1 MADIPVYLF
10 LGFLDGGKTKFI
22 HDTLCDKKFQDGDKT
37 LCILFEDG
45 EEELDTSEYAGGEN
59 VTVVIADGKDN
70 LTQKFLTDSLK
81 NSGAERVMIEYNG
94 MWTIQ
99 ELAMVLPRNWQIYQ
113 IMMFADA
120 NSIISYNNNMRQ
132 LVYDKLNNS
141 EVVFFNRCFLRSASL
156 LPQSRVYLCELVRP
170 G

>member
-45 EEELDTSEYAGGEN
+45 EEELDTSEYALRQIVN
-59 VTVVIADGKDN
+59 AVTAIGNDN
-70 LTQKFLTDSLK
+70 LNHQFLTNRHND
-81 NSGAERVMIEYNG
+81 SGAERVIIESNC

-99 ELAMVLPRNWQIYQ
+99 
-113 IMMFADA
+113 
-120 NSIISYNNNMRQ
+120 
-132 LVYDKLNNS
+132 
-141 EVVFFNRCFLRSASL
+141 
-156 LPQSRVYLCELVRP
+156 
-170 G
+170 